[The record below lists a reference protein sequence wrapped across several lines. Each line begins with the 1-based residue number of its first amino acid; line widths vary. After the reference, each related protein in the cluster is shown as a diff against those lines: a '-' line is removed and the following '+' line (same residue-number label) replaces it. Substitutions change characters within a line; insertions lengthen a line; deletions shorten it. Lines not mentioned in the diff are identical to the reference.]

1 MARGAL
7 RAFGSSYAGAVTG
20 VAGPAGGTPEKP
32 VGTVFFGVCGPR
44 GVTTHKAAFRGT
56 RDFIRLSS
64 ANRLFDLLG
73 KIIE

>member
-1 MARGAL
+1 
-7 RAFGSSYAGAVTG
+7 TG